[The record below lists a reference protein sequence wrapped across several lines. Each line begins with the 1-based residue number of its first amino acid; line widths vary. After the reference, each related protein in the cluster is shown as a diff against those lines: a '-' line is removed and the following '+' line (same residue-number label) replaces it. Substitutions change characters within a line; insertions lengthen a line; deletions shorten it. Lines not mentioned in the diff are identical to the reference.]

1 MNRQQRRALE
11 QRIGKS
17 KATSVEQQ
25 LNQFEK
31 LPEKCDMCANSF
43 DKQDKEMI
51 QSWHVVTTSATV
63 RLFCPT
69 CIHQAQEI
77 INGHR

>member
-17 KATSVEQQ
+17 KATSIEQQ

-31 LPEKCDMCANSF
+31 LPQQCSACANEF
-43 DKQDKEMI
+43 DKQNREML
-51 QSWHVVTTSATV
+51 QTWQVVVTGPNV
-63 RLFCPT
+63 RIFCPT
-69 CIHQAQEI
+69 CIQKTQEI
-77 INGHR
+77 LNGSR